1 MVSQCCAA
9 AVVLVACSGADNEGE
24 IAPGAPTVID
34 SMPADGEVG
43 VDAELGEITATFST
57 VMATGGWSWVTETGV
72 PAPVVTGL
80 PFYVDDMTTVLPVRL
95 EPDTEYAVWVN
106 SPDDRELRK
115 FTSADGVSARAHRIS
130 FRTAP

>member
-1 MVSQCCAA
+1 MIQCCATA
-9 AVVLVACSGADNEGE
+9 LVLVACSADGGGDSEP
-24 IAPGAPTVID
+24 AGAPTVID

-57 VMATGGWSWVTETGV
+57 VMATEGWSWVTEIGR

-80 PFYVDDMTTVLPVRL
+80 PFYVDDITTVLPVRL
-95 EPDTEYAVWVN
+95 EPDTEYAIWIN

-115 FTSADGVSARAHRIS
+115 FTSADGVSARAHRIR

>member
-1 MVSQCCAA
+1 MIQCCATTLL
-9 AVVLVACSGADNEGE
+9 LVACSAADGDSELV
-24 IAPGAPTVID
+24 GAPTVID
-34 SMPADGEVG
+34 SMPADGELG

-57 VMATGGWSWVTETGV
+57 VMATEGWSWVTEIGRR
-72 PAPVVTGL
+72 APVVTGL

-95 EPDTEYAVWVN
+95 ERDTEYAIWIN

-115 FTSADGVSARAHRIS
+115 FTSADGVSARAHRIR

>member
-1 MVSQCCAA
+1 MIQCCAA
-9 AVVLVACSGADNEGE
+9 ALMLAACSADGHRHD
-24 IAPGAPTVID
+24 APAGAPTVID

-57 VMATGGWSWVTETGV
+57 VMATEGWSWVTEIGRR
-72 PAPVVTGL
+72 APVVTGL
-80 PFYVDDMTTVLPVRL
+80 PFYVDDITTVLPVRL
-95 EPDTEYAVWVN
+95 EPDTEYAIWIN

-115 FTSADGVSARAHRIS
+115 FTSADGVSARAHRIR